1 MWIQCESKR
10 GELGSQAVRLRG
22 TCSIAHWAA
31 ADLRDRMLAD
41 SQPIS
46 SGEPS
51 LMNFLKYFKSLWDKD
66 ESEATLKAKLE
77 ELRQRTP
84 TPVIWLFGKT
94 QSGKTSIVRFLTGAD
109 DAEIGQGFRP
119 TTRYSREYHFPTA
132 DTPLLSFLDT
142 RGLGEPGYDAAEDIA
157 QFDQKAH
164 VVLVTI
170 KVMDHA
176 QAEVIE
182 QLRKIHAARPDR
194 PIVLVPTCLHEADP
208 QAQHVQPYPFAKPV
222 LDAPLPENLVR
233 SLEEQ
238 KRRFA
243 GLYTHCVPID
253 LTRPEEGYTDP
264 NYGGEYLKQVLIEV
278 LPEAYRQTLVTLDA
292 ATGELRDLYER
303 RATPHI
309 LSYAMLATS
318 AGAFPVPGVDVVVLP
333 AIQLRMINY
342 LATLYGRPMTAQG
355 FTELAASLGLGMLTR
370 QLARSMMKFIPGV
383 GSVVAAALA
392 FASTYALGKAF
403 CYYYSAV
410 HRGHV
415 PKAEVLREYYEEQL
429 AKAEALW
436 RERKPGEPGKPGQG
450 G

>member
-1 MWIQCESKR
+1 MWIQCESR
-10 GELGSQAVRLRG
+10 EL
-22 TCSIAHWAA
+22 
-31 ADLRDRMLAD
+31 D
-41 SQPIS
+41 SNP
-46 SGEPS
+46 PS

-318 AGAFPVPGVDVVVLP
+318 AGAFPIPGVDVVVLP

-355 FTELAASLGLGMLTR
+355 FMELAASLGLGMLTR

-383 GSVVAAALA
+383 GSVVAAAPCLRVYLRTGQSVLLLLQCRSPRTCPQGRDA
-392 FASTYALGKAF
+392 AG
-403 CYYYSAV
+403 
-410 HRGHV
+410 
-415 PKAEVLREYYEEQL
+415 VLRG
-429 AKAEALW
+429 AT
-436 RERKPGEPGKPGQG
+436 GQG
-450 G
+450 GSILAERVSRAGRAGRAKEGERAAYSAAVRWQAYPVGGA